1 MTIRCALPWVAMIAC
16 APPPVVESI
25 APVQG
30 PRDREVAVEIRG
42 RGFATGAA
50 VTLAGPAYSFALRVD
65 AIAGAPDAAQTISG
79 TVPAGIEAGGYDVQ
93 VANPDGSSARLGGG
107 YRAIAAALRIAVLDV
122 GEGASLLAIGTD
134 GSSLLVDGG
143 KENRGVNVVL
153 PALRELADGQ
163 LDAMVATHFD
173 SDHIGGLV
181 EVLRGPDNAAGTA
194 DDVVPAHGVWDNGGA
209 AVCTTEMCARYRE
222 LTAGRNQQ
230 IAIDQPI
237 ALGDASARCVAVR
250 GAISGGGQVT
260 TDEDNENSVALLFEF
275 GGARLLVAGDLT
287 GGGQGTVDVETPLA
301 QAIGQVDL
309 WHLDHHGS
317 ATSTAASAL
326 ALLSPRAALISVGTD
341 NAFCHPAPEVLQR
354 LTAAG
359 VPAYLT
365 GAGTV
370 TTSTNCPQATQLGAS
385 MRVVGRIDIEID
397 AGGGI
402 TVAGDPL

>member
-1 MTIRCALPWVAMIAC
+1 MDARCAVPWVVLLAC

-25 APVQG
+25 TPTQG
-30 PRDREVAVEIRG
+30 PRDREVAVEIAG

-50 VTLAGPAYSFALRVD
+50 ATLQGPAFSVSLRVD
-65 AIAGAPDAAQTISG
+65 TIAGTADAAQTISG
-79 TVPAGIEAGGYDVQ
+79 AVPAGIEAGSYDV
-93 VANPDGSSARLGGG
+93 VVTNPDGASARLGGG
-107 YRAIAAALRIAVLDV
+107 YRAVAATLRIAVLDV
-122 GEGASLLAIGTD
+122 GEGASLLAVGTD

-143 KENRGVNVVL
+143 KENRGINIVL
-153 PALRELADGQ
+153 PALRELAGNR

-173 SDHIGGLV
+173 IDHIGGLV

-194 DDVVPAHGVWDNGGA
+194 DDVVPARGVWDNGGA
-209 AVCTTEMCARYRE
+209 AACSTEVCARYRE
-222 LTAGRNQQ
+222 LTGGRNQQ
-230 IAIDQPI
+230 LAVDQVI

-250 GAISGGGQVT
+250 GAITGGGQVT
-260 TDEDNENSVALLFEF
+260 TSDDNADSVALLFEF

-287 GGGQGTVDVETPLA
+287 GGGLGMADVETPLA
-301 QAIGQVDL
+301 QAIGHVDL

-317 ATSTAASAL
+317 ATSTAAGAL

-341 NAFCHPAPEVLQR
+341 NAFCHPAPEVLAR

-365 GAGTV
+365 GAGVV
-370 TTSTNCPQATQLGAS
+370 TTSANCPQATQLGDA

-402 TVAGDPL
+402 TVAGDTL